1 MRGTRATSTTGTGVD
16 AALGEVPPGTP
27 APLRQRT
34 VHAVVAVVGACWL
47 LLTSFVLP
55 LPHTESGVDAR
66 QRTMAFGL
74 GLALVAVGWLR
85 RGHRRVLPFV
95 LAYALLALA
104 LAGQSFVL
112 GYGGQGPLA
121 VAWWNDKVAGVL
133 MLVHCAGAAVA
144 AHRPGRRPAARRP

>member
-1 MRGTRATSTTGTGVD
+1 
-16 AALGEVPPGTP
+16 
-27 APLRQRT
+27 
-34 VHAVVAVVGACWL
+34 VVAVVGACWL

-55 LPHTESGVDAR
+55 FPHTESGVDAR

-104 LAGQSFVL
+104 LAVQSFVL
-112 GYGGQGPLA
+112 GYGAEGPLA
-121 VAWWNDKVAGVL
+121 VAWWNDKVAGGL
-133 MLVHCAGAAVA
+133 MLVLCAGAAAVR
-144 AHRPGRRPAARRP
+144 RPGRRPAARRP